1 MDIRIR
7 VGSTQPIYQQI
18 ADQIKAAIVS
28 GQLSPG
34 EPLPSIRALAQQLQI
49 SVITTKRAYDEL
61 EKEGLICT
69 VAAKGCFVAKN
80 NGPRIREERLRQL
93 EAHVLAALEL
103 APACGLSPEDVVDLF
118 RLFAQELSAKE

>member
-1 MDIRIR
+1 MPPAPSPFISRSPIRSR
-7 VGSTQPIYQQI
+7 PPS
-18 ADQIKAAIVS
+18 
-28 GQLSPG
+28 SPASFRRDS
-34 EPLPSIRALAQQLQI
+34 PSIRALAQQLQI

-61 EKEGLICT
+61 EKEGLIHT
-69 VAAKGCFVAKN
+69 VASKGCFVAEN

-103 APACGLSPEDVVDLF
+103 APACGLSSEDVIDLF